1 MRNGYLNSISIAH
14 TRFAINRFFYER
26 RIDRM
31 NIESEETVI
40 AGKICWF
47 LCLSRCLVPKIALDR
62 ASERRE
68 WRESNGG
75 EKEKKRKTISKKER
89 KSETLPKIRLFQSA
103 LRQGRRNAT
112 SLAQQQIEVRPDF
125 TSHMHIPADLSRV
138 MIYRVEIW
146 IDREQD
152 GRRKEEEELAR
163 GRRTRAKRATTG
175 IERESRTRL
184 PARRKIPAKREEAVL
199 SKPSSIFF
207 NSLRQFWKI

>member
-1 MRNGYLNSISIAH
+1 
-14 TRFAINRFFYER
+14 
-26 RIDRM
+26 M

-47 LCLSRCLVPKIALDR
+47 LCLSRCLVRNQRLHWIARVND
-62 ASERRE
+62 ASGGSRT
-68 WRESNGG
+68 GG

-138 MIYRVEIW
+138 MIYRVETW
-146 IDREQD
+146 IDREQ
-152 GRRKEEEELAR
+152 GRRRKGEEELAR